1 MALRSTTQL
10 GALGEEL
17 IGSFNRSGA
26 SALEEQ
32 VLQEAGP
39 RRISDVLSFLDTAG
53 QGAQGAFNAAE
64 GTLGRQLRGLGVRQT
79 DREQRVAQRRLGLSR
94 ALATVD
100 ARNRATGELRQRT
113 DIART
118 SAASLRDALDSQVLG
133 ARGAAASA
141 EAGREAEY
149 QAALAEHERRKATGL
164 GAAVGIGLSFL
175 PGGGIAQGVFSG

>member
-26 SALEEQ
+26 GALEDQ

-39 RRISDVLSFLDTAG
+39 RRISDVLGFLDIAG
-53 QGAQGAFNAAE
+53 RGAQGAFDAAE

-79 DREQRVAQRRLGLSR
+79 DREQRVAQRRLGLAR

-100 ARNRATGELRQRT
+100 
-113 DIART
+113 
-118 SAASLRDALDSQVLG
+118 
-133 ARGAAASA
+133 
-141 EAGREAEY
+141 
-149 QAALAEHERRKATGL
+149 
-164 GAAVGIGLSFL
+164 
-175 PGGGIAQGVFSG
+175 